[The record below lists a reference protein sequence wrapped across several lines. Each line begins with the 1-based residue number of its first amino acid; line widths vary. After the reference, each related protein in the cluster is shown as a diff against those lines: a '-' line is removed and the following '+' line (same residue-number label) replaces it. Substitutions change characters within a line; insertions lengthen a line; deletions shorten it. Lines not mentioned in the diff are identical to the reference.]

1 MVIGESAPVR
11 YVFPV
16 REPSDLN
23 ARVVRSTTG
32 TIEIPEF
39 GVMIEPG
46 PICEGFISNVEG
58 VIDRV
63 ERAVNMAITWSDG
76 AELENAINLQA
87 TLQQAREGRIPFT
100 LIIQDRD
107 GNSAIIHPNAV
118 IEACPDEDEQ
128 IRDAADQADES

>member
-87 TLQQAREGRIPFT
+87 TLQQAREGNIPFT

-118 IEACPDEDEQ
+118 KEACPDEDEQ